1 MSNESNEITKPSGL
15 KIKINV
21 EGSGEKP
28 TTGQAV
34 VVHYRGTL
42 EDGTKFDSSF
52 DRNQPFSFLVGMHK
66 VIKGWDEAFMDMKV
80 GTHATL
86 TIPPDLAYGDKQ
98 MGAIPPNSTL
108 IFDVELLG
116 VK

>member
-1 MSNESNEITKPSGL
+1 MSNEITKPSGL

-28 TTGQAV
+28 KSGQTV
-34 VVHYRGTL
+34 VVHYHGTL
-42 EDGTKFDSSF
+42 DDGTKFDSSF
-52 DRNQPFSFLVGMHK
+52 DRNQPFEFPVGQGG
-66 VIKGWDEAFMDMKV
+66 VIPGWDEAFMDMKV

-86 TIPPDLAYGDKQ
+86 TIPPELGYRDRN
-98 MGAIPPNSTL
+98 MGPIPPNSTL